1 MGGHSSQNALPR
13 HPRPDRSRRHRILV
27 CLLTGLAFL
36 ACLLL
41 AVDRI
46 PDTALGRS
54 VSIHLQQ
61 LANPAS
67 WTP

>member
-13 HPRPDRSRRHRILV
+13 HPCPVRSRRHRILV

-41 AVDRI
+41 ALDRI

-54 VSIHLQQ
+54 IHNHLHQ
-61 LANPAS
+61 LADPAA

>member
-13 HPRPDRSRRHRILV
+13 HPRPARARRRHILV
-27 CLLTGLAFL
+27 HLLTGLAFL

-54 VSIHLQQ
+54 IGIHLHQ
-61 LANPAS
+61 LADPAS